1 VGWGS
6 TFGAIHQAVR
16 RSLDAGLRVS
26 HIHIR
31 HLAPFPI
38 NLGDLLRRFGHVLVP
53 ELNNG
58 QLVHLLRDQFLV
70 PAVSLP
76 KVTGRPFQVT
86 ELERA
91 IRAELEK

>member
-1 VGWGS
+1 V
-6 TFGAIHQAVR
+6 
-16 RSLDAGLRVS
+16 DAGLRVS

-31 HLAPFPI
+31 YLAPFPA
-38 NLGDLLRRFGHVLVP
+38 NLGELLRRFDRILVP

-58 QLVHLLRDQFLV
+58 QLVHFIRDQFLL

-76 KVTGRPFQVT
+76 KVTGRPFQVA
-86 ELERA
+86 ELEHA